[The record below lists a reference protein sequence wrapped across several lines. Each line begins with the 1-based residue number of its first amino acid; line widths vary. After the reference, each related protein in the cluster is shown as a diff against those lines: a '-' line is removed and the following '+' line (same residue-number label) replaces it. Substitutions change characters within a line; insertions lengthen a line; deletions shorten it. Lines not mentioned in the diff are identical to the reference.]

1 MRTPVQNPFQ
11 PGSDIIPDV
20 WAGRVAQLSDW
31 RDVLRPRL
39 RNGGYERG
47 RTILG
52 EPGTGKSSLVRKI
65 AREATAAGDWVTPQL
80 RVPAGADPLKLVAR
94 AVVELADQ
102 AGLRGSTQ
110 RRIVDLIGRV
120 EQIAVAGWSVTV
132 RGADGPEPHRA
143 LFELLVELG
152 EAAIRQGNVVFI
164 HIDEVQN
171 IADEA
176 ALSQLLIALGD
187 ALSHA
192 VKVEAPGG
200 AHVERHLPIAVY
212 LTGLP
217 DFEDMAGSRKGATF
231 ARRFATTVLAAID
244 EDDLRAALQPFVIA
258 GWEVA
263 DDEGGVGRVRMDQ
276 EAVDAI
282 VALCCGE
289 PFLFQL
295 AGQRAWNAGNASTI
309 SEDEAI
315 RGWRGAEGEASAHVE
330 RILNRLPPREE
341 EFVTAMAALAPAERT
356 ATKIAARMG
365 LTLAAQ
371 VGPFSQ
377 RLDTVRGI
385 ISRGKPYSF
394 RNRAVEAYLTTEWP
408 RTY

>member
-20 WAGRVAQLSDW
+20 WAGRVEQLSDW

-39 RNGGYERG
+39 LDGGYERG

-65 AREATAAGDWVTPQL
+65 AREAAAAGDWVTPQL
-80 RVPAGADPLKLVAR
+80 RIPAGADPLKLVAG
-94 AVVELADQ
+94 AVVELADR

-110 RRIVDLIGRV
+110 RRVLDLIGRV
-120 EQIAVAGWSVTV
+120 EQVAVAGWSVTV
-132 RGADGPEPHRA
+132 RQADGPEPYRA

-152 EAAIRQGNVVFI
+152 DAAIRQGNVVFI

-171 IADEA
+171 ISDDA
-176 ALSQLLIALGD
+176 ALSHLLIALGD
-187 ALSHA
+187 ALSHE
-192 VKVEAPGG
+192 VMVDVPGG
-200 AHVERHLPIAVY
+200 VRVERHLPIAVY

-258 GWEVA
+258 GWGVT
-263 DDEGGVGRVRMDQ
+263 DDRGGTERIRMDQ
-276 EAVDAI
+276 TAVDAI

-295 AGQRAWNAGNASTI
+295 AGQRAWNAGNATTI

-315 RGWRGAEGEASAHVE
+315 RGWRGAASEASAHVE
-330 RILNRLPPREE
+330 RVLNRLPAREN
-341 EFVTAMAALAPAERT
+341 EFVTAMAALAPSDRT
-356 ATKIAARMG
+356 ATKVAAKMG
-365 LTLAAQ
+365 LTVAAQ
-371 VGPFSQ
+371 VGPFAQ

-385 ISRGKPYSF
+385 ITRGKPYSF

-408 RTY
+408 STD